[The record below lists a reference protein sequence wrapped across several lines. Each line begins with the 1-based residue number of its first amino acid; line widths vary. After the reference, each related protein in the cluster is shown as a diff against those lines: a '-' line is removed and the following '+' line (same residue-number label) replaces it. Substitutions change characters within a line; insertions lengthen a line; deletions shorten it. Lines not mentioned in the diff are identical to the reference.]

1 MITYS
6 NAESSDIEVG
16 KTVNL
21 FQFDGQIAKLFTTV
35 IRPILAALHLKKE
48 QKRKKWV
55 KRKLPS
61 NDFLLSILVPTS
73 LSFCRY
79 VLCDIFIPENKI
91 GETFTMKAFP
101 DGRLNFWFLIMMKKK

>member
-48 QKRKKWV
+48 QKRKK
-55 KRKLPS
+55 
-61 NDFLLSILVPTS
+61 
-73 LSFCRY
+73 
-79 VLCDIFIPENKI
+79 
-91 GETFTMKAFP
+91 
-101 DGRLNFWFLIMMKKK
+101 